1 MTVSH
6 PELVARVEQ
15 ARRDG
20 DWSPVTGALPYARFL
35 GLDAG
40 LYEGELRTRL
50 RFSPPLVGNASIPA
64 LHGGTLAALLEC
76 AAIFQLLAEM
86 ETVVLP
92 KTINVTVDYMRSG
105 RAVDTWAKATVARLG
120 RRVASVH
127 AVAWQ
132 EDRRV
137 EVASATGHFLVLGR
151 GEEP

>member
-6 PELVARVEQ
+6 AELVSRVEQ

-20 DWSPVTGALPYARFL
+20 DWGPVTSAIPYARFL
-35 GLDAG
+35 GLEAEIR
-40 LYEGELRTRL
+40 EGEFLTRL

-76 AAIFQLLAEM
+76 ASIFQLLAEM

-92 KTINVTVDYMRSG
+92 KTINVTIDYMRSG
-105 RAVDTWAKATVARLG
+105 RATDTWAKATIARLG

-127 AVAWQ
+127 AFAFQ
-132 EDRRV
+132 EDRRAP
-137 EVASATGHFLVLGR
+137 VASATGHFLVLGR
-151 GEEP
+151 DDAP

>member
-1 MTVSH
+1 VTVSH
-6 PELVARVEQ
+6 AELVSRVER

-20 DWSPVTGALPYARFL
+20 DWTPVTDAIPYARFL
-35 GLDAG
+35 GLAVEMRD
-40 LYEGELRTRL
+40 GELLTRM

-92 KTINVTVDYMRSG
+92 KTINVTIDYMRSG
-105 RAVDTWAKATVARLG
+105 RAVDTFAKATIARLG

-127 AVAWQ
+127 AVAFQ
-132 EDRRV
+132 DEQRTG
-137 EVASATGHFLVLGR
+137 VASATGHFLVLGR
-151 GEEP
+151 DDAP